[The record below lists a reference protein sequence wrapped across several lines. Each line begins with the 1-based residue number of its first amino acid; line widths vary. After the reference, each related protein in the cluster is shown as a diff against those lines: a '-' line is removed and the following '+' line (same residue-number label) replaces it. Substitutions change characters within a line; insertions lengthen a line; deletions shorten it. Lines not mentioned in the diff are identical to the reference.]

1 VTVEPLRIRVGGYA
15 PAGSTHSRALA
26 HFRDQMSHRVG
37 GAVDVDVLDNVMD
50 LGRPATD
57 LFTMVESGEL
67 LFCYFSASYLGPRV
81 PEHNAMDVPFLF
93 RDLDAA
99 HAALDGEFGAYMTRA
114 TEHQTPYEV
123 LGYWDNGFRH
133 MTNRLRPI
141 HAPSDVA
148 GMTVRLQPNAIHEA
162 MIARWGGVPVC
173 VELSEAIR
181 MIGAGE
187 VDAQENPLAN
197 SAAYGVD
204 RVHGHVTMSGH
215 LYGARGVYANP
226 GSLAALPPGI
236 EEAVRASV
244 VDAIAFQRGI
254 AADYEAEL
262 RSRFEQAGLTFVD
275 LTEAERAEFIEVTQ
289 PVIDA
294 ARADLGEGVPWPT

>member
-1 VTVEPLRIRVGGYA
+1 MTSRAIRVGGYA
-15 PAGSTHSRALA
+15 PAGSTHSRALERFA
-26 HFRDQMSHRVG
+26 GAMAERVG
-37 GAVDVDVLDNVMD
+37 DAVAVDVLDNVMD

-81 PEHNAMDVPFLF
+81 PEQNAMDVPFLF
-93 RDLDAA
+93 ADLAAA
-99 HAALDGEFGAYMTRA
+99 HAALDGDFGAYLTAA
-114 TEHQTPYEV
+114 TERQTPYEV

-133 MTNRLRPI
+133 LTNRLRPI
-141 HAPSDVA
+141 RLPSDLA
-148 GMTVRLQPNAIHEA
+148 GMTVRMQPNSIHEA
-162 MIARWGGVPVC
+162 MIAAWGGVPVG

-226 GSLAALPPGI
+226 AALAALPD
-236 EEAVRASV
+236 EVEAAVRSAV
-244 VDAIAFQRGI
+244 RDAITFQRAA
-254 AADYEAEL
+254 AADYEVEL
-262 RSRFEQAGLTFVD
+262 RARFEGAGLEFVD
-275 LTEAERAEFIEVTQ
+275 LTVEERAAFVEATE
-289 PVIDA
+289 PVVRR
-294 ARADLGEGVPWPT
+294 ARDELGSEVPWPT